1 MTLNLAQFAGLNR
14 EAAPVSGAQASGNG
28 QRADRPQAEYWL
40 NFGYPK
46 SYVDA
51 DGNEQVSWVSLGLGI
66 PLDQVNE
73 FDITDRKVA
82 PTPDMATLRQ
92 RQNKFRDGLLAKAK
106 TLAPGEAV
114 IVSFDKE
121 RNTGMELRRRAGASA
136 PSVNIDDENDFAF

>member
-1 MTLNLAQFAGLNR
+1 MSLNLSQFAGVSR
-14 EAAPVSGAQASGNG
+14 EAAPVSGAQSSG
-28 QRADRPQAEYWL
+28 QRADRPQAEFWL

-46 SYVDA
+46 PYVDA
-51 DGNEQVSWVSLGLGI
+51 DGNEQISWVSLGLGI

-114 IVSFDKE
+114 IVSFDSE

-136 PSVNIDDENDFAF
+136 PSVNIDDENDFTF